1 MISFAVY
8 NVKGGVGK
16 TTSSVN
22 LSYLAGQDR
31 FNTLL
36 WDLDPQAAATYY
48 FSNDPL
54 STTSIS
60 VSNTHRRYYPEGPL
74 SWILPTGHRGVHL
87 LPNLSHDPLAPSRE
101 IFGNQDQK
109 SIKRWLQY
117 LKPHYDYVFLDCPS
131 FLQPGVNKIFT
142 GVNYVLVPLT
152 PTPFSLKNFHQIWSF
167 FEDQRHDTRKLLP
180 FFTQIDSEN
189 ERHQRVIKQFWQ
201 NWSKCLRVQIPYSK
215 VIHQMSEQQAP
226 LPSFAPAQ
234 QPAVQAYRNLWQNLK
249 MFKKLTSR
257 RYLESGLR
265 QWQQR
270 SPRSMGDH

>member
-48 FSNDPL
+48 FSNDTV
-54 STTSIS
+54 STTPQTF
-60 VSNTHRRYYPEGPL
+60 SNVHRRSYPEGPL
-74 SWILPTGHRGVHL
+74 SWILPTGHPGVHL
-87 LPNLSHDPLAPSRE
+87 LPNLSYDPLAPSRE

-117 LKPHYDYVFLDCPS
+117 LKPHYDFVFLDCPS
-131 FLQPGVNKIFT
+131 FLQPGVSKIFT

-152 PTPFSLKNFHQIWSF
+152 PSPFSLRNFHQIWSF
-167 FEDQRHDTRKLLP
+167 FEDQGHDTRKLLP
-180 FFTQIDSEN
+180 FFTHIDAGN
-189 ERHQRVIKQFWQ
+189 ERQQRVIHQFRQ
-201 NWSKCLRVQIPYSK
+201 NWTKCLQVHIPYSEL
-215 VIHQMSEQQAP
+215 IQQMSERQAP
-226 LPSFAPAQ
+226 LPSFASPQ
-234 QPAVQAYRNLWQNLK
+234 QPVVQAYRNLWQNLK
-249 MFKKLTSR
+249 MFKKLTNR

-270 SPRSMGDH
+270 SSRSMGDH